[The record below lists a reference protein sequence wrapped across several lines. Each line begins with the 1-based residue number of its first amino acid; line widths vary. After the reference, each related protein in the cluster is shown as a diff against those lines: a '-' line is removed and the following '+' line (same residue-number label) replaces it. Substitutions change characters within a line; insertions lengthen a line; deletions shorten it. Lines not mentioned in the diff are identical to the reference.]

1 MSNVTPQIPP
11 HAWTLLR
18 TSRYVLRAPLVLL
31 AGLETSILAAIPTIA
46 SAILS
51 GHFATPSAYA
61 AVAYAVPNL
70 VALLAM
76 GLYSRR
82 QRARF
87 VGIFLRLMAA
97 VAAGAAVVALQSYL
111 FPLISIPR
119 PVLLLGG
126 PFAFLVLT
134 GVRYGFETL
143 VNEDLFK
150 RRVLVYGAGR
160 RALSISQLR
169 RRTDTRGFLTV
180 GFVLSAGDHSL
191 VPPDRLVEPT
201 SGLLNFCRV
210 HQVDEIVVAMDDR
223 RRSFPVHELL
233 ECRLAGIS
241 VPDLV
246 DFLETESGK
255 VRLDVL
261 NPSWLIFSSGFSRGP
276 FRQFTERSLDVFASV
291 VLLSLAWPFML
302 LAAAAIKLEDGFA
315 APILYSQ
322 LRVGFEGRRIR
333 VFKFRSMRTDAETP
347 GKAVW
352 ALESD
357 PRATRVGGF
366 LRKTRIDELPQLINV
381 IRGDMS
387 FVGPRP
393 ERPEFVQEL
402 EQTVP
407 YYRERHTVKPGLTGW
422 AQLCYP
428 YGASVQDATE
438 KLQYDLYYVKNHS
451 LLFDVMILLQTV
463 EVILW
468 GKGAR

>member
-1 MSNVTPQIPP
+1 MPP
-11 HAWTLLR
+11 KAWTLLR
-18 TSRYVLRAPLVLL
+18 TSRYVFRAPLVVL
-31 AGLETSILAAIPTIA
+31 AGLETVILAAIPTIA
-46 SAILS
+46 GAVLS
-51 GHFATPSAYA
+51 GHFSPPNAYIA
-61 AVAYAVPNL
+61 ISYTAPHL

-87 VGIFLRLMAA
+87 VGILLRLMAA
-97 VAAGAAVVALQSYL
+97 IAAGAAVVALQSYL
-111 FPLISIPR
+111 FPLIFIPR
-119 PVLLLGG
+119 PVLLLGS
-126 PFAFLVLT
+126 PLAFLILA

-143 VNEDLFK
+143 VNEDLLK
-150 RRVLVYGAGR
+150 KRVLVYGAGR

-169 RRTDTRGFLTV
+169 RRTDTRGFLSV
-180 GFVLSAGDHSL
+180 GFVLSAGDHPL

-201 SGLLNFCRV
+201 TGLLDFCRL

-233 ECRLAGIS
+233 ECRMAGIS
-241 VPDLV
+241 VTDLV

-276 FRQFTERSLDVFASV
+276 FRQISERSLDVLASV
-291 VLLSLAWPFML
+291 VLLALAWPFML
-302 LAAAAIKLEDGFA
+302 LAIAAIKLEDGLT
-315 APILYSQ
+315 APILYFQ
-322 LRVGFEGRRIR
+322 VRVGFEGRRFR
-333 VFKFRSMRTDAETP
+333 VVKFRSMRTDAETA
-347 GKAVW
+347 GKAIW
-352 ALESD
+352 ARQGD

-407 YYRERHTVKPGLTGW
+407 YYRERHSVKPGLTGW

-451 LLFDVMILLQTV
+451 LLFDLMILLQTV